1 MTDFE
6 NLSYHSLISEEI
18 EMKKLSIDKVDLKNK
33 RVLVRV
39 DFNVPLDE
47 NLKVTNDIRIV
58 ESLPTIKK
66 IIASGGKAILMSH
79 LGRPKGERKP
89 EFSLKPAAE
98 RLATLLGKDV
108 KLAPDCIG
116 AETEKLVN
124 EMKPGDVILLENLR
138 FHKQEEKNDPEFAK
152 QLANL
157 GNVYINDA
165 FGSAHRAH
173 ASTEGVTKFI
183 KTCAAGYLM
192 QKELDYLGTAL
203 ANPERPYCAL
213 LGGAKISGKI
223 DVINNLLDKV
233 DALIV
238 GGGMAFTFFKA
249 QGKEIGKSLLEK
261 EKLDLAKELLEKV
274 KSSKLKF
281 LLPVDVVVADEFK
294 NDSPSVTVD
303 VDNIPADKMGLDIGP
318 KSIKLFSDELL
329 KSKTIVWNGPMGV
342 FEMDNFAKGT
352 FVIAEAL
359 ARATE
364 SGAVT
369 IIGGGDSAAAIG
381 KAGLDKKVS
390 HVSTGGGASL
400 EFLEGKILPGVAALT
415 DVK

>member
-1 MTDFE
+1 M
-6 NLSYHSLISEEI
+6 N
-18 EMKKLSIDKVDLKNK
+18 KLSIDKVELKYK

-47 NLKVTNDIRIV
+47 KLNVTNDIRIV

-66 IIASGGKAILMSH
+66 IIESDGKAILMSH

-98 RLATLLGKDV
+98 RLSKLIGKEV

-124 EMKPGDVILLENLR
+124 EMKPGDVVLLENLR

-157 GNVYINDA
+157 GDIYINDA

-173 ASTEGVTKFI
+173 ASTEGVTKYI

-192 QKELDYLGTAL
+192 QKELDYLGSAL
-203 ANPERPYCAL
+203 TNPKRPYCAI

-233 DALIV
+233 DTLIV
-238 GGGMAFTFFKA
+238 GGGMAFTFIKA
-249 QGKEIGKSLLEK
+249 QGKEIGKSLLEE
-261 EKLDLAKELLEKV
+261 EKLELAKELLQKV
-274 KSSKLKF
+274 KSGKLKF

-294 NDSPSVTVD
+294 NDSPSTVVD
-303 VDNIPADKMGLDIGP
+303 IDNIPSDKMGLDIGP
-318 KSIKLFSDELL
+318 KSIKLFSDELM

-342 FEMDNFAKGT
+342 FEMSNFAKGT
-352 FVIAEAL
+352 FAVAEAL
-359 ARATE
+359 AKATE
-364 SGAVT
+364 EGAITV
-369 IIGGGDSAAAIG
+369 IGGGDSAAAIAD
-381 KAGLDKKVS
+381 AGLEKKVS

-400 EFLEGKILPGVAALT
+400 EFLEGKVLPGVVALT
-415 DVK
+415 DAN